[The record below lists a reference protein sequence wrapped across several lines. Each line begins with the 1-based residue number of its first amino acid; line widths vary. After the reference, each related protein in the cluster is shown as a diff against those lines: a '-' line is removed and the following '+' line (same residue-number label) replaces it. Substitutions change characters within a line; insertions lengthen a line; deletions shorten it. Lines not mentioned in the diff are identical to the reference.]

1 LAPKEP
7 KIWPSFK
14 RDLVIKEHSMRWT
27 LRKKIILGYG
37 VAILLILV
45 VLGWAFYNIM
55 HLGRASEAILKKNY
69 NSILAAENMIAS
81 LERQDHGSLLLLF
94 GYQSEGWTQFSQ
106 MQAQFLQWFGRAK
119 DNITEPG
126 EREIIE
132 AVDGAYA
139 SYLEKFL
146 QLGLLSGNEKDKAAG
161 FYHET
166 VFPAGEAVRNACI
179 SLKQVNETA
188 MFRTSDKAKSVAH
201 RAVVSMLVVGLTALG
216 LGLAFSLMLSN
227 FLTRPLRHLVK
238 GAQDIAGG
246 NYDVEIVDESSDELG
261 RLAGEFNDM
270 AKKLKSYH
278 DLNIGK
284 LLAEKKKSEAIIHSI
299 DDGILVVDADYRV
312 LDVNPAGARAV
323 GLGIE
328 AARGKHFL
336 EVVKDE
342 RLFQLIKKS
351 AESGKPPGVVE
362 GEDIITITQGETS
375 SHFEYRISPI
385 YSETNAMLG
394 IVLHL
399 RDITR
404 LMELDRLKS
413 EFVMTASHELRTP
426 LTSIGMGI
434 ELLRESAVGKL
445 SPEEQK
451 LLGAA
456 HEEIQKLKSLV
467 NDLLTLSKIE
477 SGKIEMEFE
486 RTSLAALFD
495 KVVADMRIQA
505 ERKSVELSWQS
516 PESLPL
522 VKADAHKIAWVLTN
536 LVANALNF
544 TAAGGYIRLSA
555 ERIEGLVYVS
565 VKDNGAGIPIEY
577 QSRIFD
583 KFVQVGDQ
591 KGGATSGLG
600 LAICREIIR
609 AHDGTIWVDST
620 PQEGST
626 FTFTIP
632 VAS

>member
-1 LAPKEP
+1 
-7 KIWPSFK
+7 
-14 RDLVIKEHSMRWT
+14 MRWT
-27 LRKKIILGYG
+27 LRKKIILGYS
-37 VAILLILV
+37 VAILLIFI

-81 LERQDHGSLLLLF
+81 LERQDHSSLLLLL

-106 MQAQFLQWFGRAK
+106 MEAKFLQWFSRAK
-119 DNITEPG
+119 DNITEKG
-126 EREIIE
+126 EREILEAIE
-132 AVDGAYA
+132 GAFTL
-139 SYLEKFL
+139 YLEKFA
-146 QLGLLSGNEKDKAAG
+146 QLRLLSGSEKDKAAG

-166 VFPAGEAVRNACI
+166 LFPAGEAVRDACF

-188 MFRTSDKAKSVAH
+188 MFRMSNNAKSVAH
-201 RAVVSMLVVGLTALG
+201 RAVISMLVVGLTALG
-216 LGLAFSLMLSN
+216 LGLVFSFMLSN

-238 GAQDIAGG
+238 GAKDIAGG
-246 NYDVEIVDESSDELG
+246 NYDVEIADESSDELG
-261 RLAGEFNDM
+261 RLADEFNDM
-270 AKKLKSYH
+270 ARKLKGYH

-284 LLAEKKKSEAIIHSI
+284 LLAEKKKSEAIIHGI
-299 DDGILVVDADYRV
+299 DDGILVVDADFRV
-312 LDVNPAGARAV
+312 LDVNPAGARAIGSGV
-323 GLGIE
+323 E
-328 AARGKHFL
+328 AARGRHFL

-342 RLFQLIKKS
+342 RLFQLIRQS
-351 AESGKPPGVVE
+351 AESGKAPGVEE
-362 GEDIITITQGETS
+362 GQDFITITQGEAS
-375 SHFEYRISPI
+375 SHFQYRISPI

-394 IVLHL
+394 VVLHL
-399 RDITR
+399 RDVTR
-404 LMELDRLKS
+404 LKELDRLKS

-434 ELLRESAVGKL
+434 ELLRESAAGKL
-445 SPEEQK
+445 SPEEQR

-456 HEEIQKLKSLV
+456 HEEIQRLKSLV

-477 SGKIEMEFE
+477 SGRIEMEFE
-486 RTSLAALFD
+486 RTSLPALFD

-505 ERKSVELSWQS
+505 ERKAVELSWQA
-516 PESLPL
+516 PESLPP

-555 ERIEGLVYVS
+555 ERIGSLAYVS

-609 AHDGTIWVDST
+609 AHGGTIWVDST

-632 VAS
+632 VAL